1 MNKFNKIYKDIK
13 SLKTQG
19 ANNIALAGLSALEL
33 NPSKKS
39 IKKILSTRPT
49 EPTLKNAITFARLTD
64 IETAK
69 NYLLDS
75 KKRTIELTSSLIK
88 NNQKIF
94 THCHSSTIVDALKE
108 AKKQGKKFEVLNT
121 ETRPIYQGRK
131 TSLEL
136 AKAKIK
142 NTHFVD
148 SGAEEAISRSD
159 IILLGADM
167 IAPTGEIAN
176 KIGSELIAKL
186 AKQHKVPVY
195 IVTSA
200 WKYSPKKLKIEERDP
215 KEVWNKKNKFINIR
229 NPAFEL
235 INPKD
240 ITAIISGLGILKP
253 KKLTKKIKKTYSWIK

>member
-1 MNKFNKIYKDIK
+1 MNKFNKICKDIK
-13 SLKTQG
+13 SLKIQG
-19 ANNIALAGLSALEL
+19 ANNIALAGLKALDL
-33 NPSKKS
+33 NPSQKA

-49 EPTLKNAITFARLTD
+49 EPTLKNAITFAKLTD

-69 NYLLDS
+69 NYLGDS
-75 KKRTIELTSSLIK
+75 KKITTELTSSLVK

-94 THCHSSTIVDALKE
+94 THCHSSTVVDSLKA

-121 ETRPIYQGRK
+121 ETRPRYQGRK

-136 AKAKIK
+136 AKANIK

-148 SGAEEAISRSD
+148 SGTEEAISKSN

-167 IAPTGEIAN
+167 ITPNGEVAN

-186 AKQHKVPVY
+186 AKQHKVPLY
-195 IVTSA
+195 IITSS
-200 WKYSPKKLKIEERDP
+200 WKYSTKKLKIEERDP
-215 KEVWNKKNKFINIR
+215 KEVWNKKNKFIKIR

-240 ITAIISGLGILKP
+240 ITAIVSELGILKP
-253 KKLTKKIKKTYSWIK
+253 KKLTKRIKKTYSWIK